1 MKMYLSKLLLASM
14 AILMLASCGKRTLL
28 DETHSFDNDTW
39 KRFEPEVFEFD
50 VKNIDVPY
58 VVAVS
63 LRYDTTLLS
72 GTELPLVVEFFAD
85 SNARHTL
92 FPSITL
98 IDRKGQRRGNTVE
111 RYCTVVD
118 TLDHC
123 RLFNEQGRFTYRIK
137 QRTSKYEIGGIA
149 GLGLK
154 VCEL

>member
-1 MKMYLSKLLLASM
+1 MKTYLSKLLLASM
-14 AILMLASCGKRTLL
+14 AILMLASCGRRTLL
-28 DETHSFDNDTW
+28 DETHSFDNNTW
-39 KRFEPEVFEFD
+39 KRFEPEVFKFD

-58 VVAVS
+58 VVAV
-63 LRYDTTLLS
+63 
-72 GTELPLVVEFFAD
+72 AD

-149 GLGLK
+149 GLGLR
-154 VCEL
+154 VSEL